1 MSKII
6 LEFEMCTG
14 LSQDVGQTDIWG
26 QFYVY
31 ISLTEDP
38 IIKDLIKN
46 PIYPKQILWQ
56 GMV

>member
-14 LSQDVGQTDIWG
+14 LSQDVGQTDAWG

-31 ISLTEDP
+31 IGLSEDP
-38 IIKDLIKN
+38 IIKDSIKN
-46 PIYPKQILWQ
+46 PIYPK
-56 GMV
+56 